1 MRQKTARFGARHVQT
16 RWTWMPSATSWLIP
30 AAAEACERPAE
41 GMARHAGHD
50 VDLVA
55 RVRPRLAVLERPIRR
70 RVHFRR
76 KVVRE
81 KEDSHDQ

>member
-1 MRQKTARFGARHVQT
+1 MDVNAVRDVVA
-16 RWTWMPSATSWLIP
+16 IP

-55 RVRPRLAVLERPIRR
+55 RVHPRAAVLERPIRR

-81 KEDSHDQ
+81 KEDSHGSVRLQGP